1 MNDVNYLKNNGVDV
15 DKSLELFGDLE
26 TYNSSLLDFI
36 NDVSEKIDK
45 LRSFKEIGDMTNYSI
60 DVHSIKSDAKYF
72 GFNKLAD
79 IALDHE
85 IKSKENNMFYISQ
98 HYDELEQEMNNALRI
113 VKVYLGDE
121 SIDDFKEIK
130 QEINTPKEKTILIV
144 DDSEVIKN
152 FIEKLFNNE
161 YEILV
166 ASDGMEA
173 INIIREGKYNNLVG
187 MFLDL
192 NMPNVNGFQ
201 VLDFFKENNLF
212 EKIPVSIITG
222 VGSDDLVAKAYQYP
236 IIDVLRKPF
245 NEKNIRFVVN
255 KTVNKKFENF
265 E

>member
-1 MNDVNYLKNNGVDV
+1 MGN
-15 DKSLELFGDLE
+15 
-26 TYNSSLLDFI
+26 
-36 NDVSEKIDK
+36 
-45 LRSFKEIGDMTNYSI
+45 
-60 DVHSIKSDAKYF
+60 
-72 GFNKLAD
+72 
-79 IALDHE
+79 
-85 IKSKENNMFYISQ
+85 
-98 HYDELEQEMNNALRI
+98 
-113 VKVYLGDE
+113 E
-121 SIDDFKEIK
+121 SIDDIKEIK
-130 QEINTPKEKTILIV
+130 QDVNTPKEKTILIV
-144 DDSEVIKN
+144 DDSEVIKS

-173 INIIREGKYNNLVG
+173 INIIKEGKYHNLVG

-222 VGSDDLVAKAYQYP
+222 VGSDDLVARAYEYP

-245 NEKNIRFVVN
+245 NEKNIRLVVN
-255 KTVNKKFENF
+255 KTVNKNFENF

>member
-26 TYNSSLLDFI
+26 TYNSSLSDFI

-45 LRSFKEIGDMTNYSI
+45 LRSFKEIGDMANYSI

-79 IALDHE
+79 IALEHE
-85 IKSKENNMFYISQ
+85 MKSKENNMFYISQ

-113 VKVYLGDE
+113 AKVYLGNE
-121 SIDDFKEIK
+121 SIDDIKEIK
-130 QEINTPKEKTILIV
+130 QDVNTPKEKTILIV
-144 DDSEVIKN
+144 DDSEVIKS

-173 INIIREGKYNNLVG
+173 INIIKEGKYHNLVG

-222 VGSDDLVAKAYQYP
+222 VGSDDLVARAYEYP

-245 NEKNIRFVVN
+245 NEKNIRLVVN
-255 KTVNKKFENF
+255 KTVNKNFENF